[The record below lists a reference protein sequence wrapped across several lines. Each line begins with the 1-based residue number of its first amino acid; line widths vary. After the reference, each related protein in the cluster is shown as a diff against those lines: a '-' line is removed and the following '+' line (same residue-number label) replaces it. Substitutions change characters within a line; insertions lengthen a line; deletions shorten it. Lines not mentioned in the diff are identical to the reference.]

1 MKERFNQLEYS
12 REYSKNYKKENYD
25 RLNLQMPKGLKE
37 KAREFAKEKRGLSS
51 LNAYIVYLIQKDMEE
66 NSDEQNS

>member
-37 KAREFAKEKRGLSS
+37 KAREFAKEKRGLPS
-51 LNAYIVYLIQKDMEE
+51 LNAYIVYLIQKDMGETA
-66 NSDEQNS
+66 DE